1 MFDNLKNLKELAGM
15 MGNLGEMKTKLE
27 EAQQALAHKT
37 AQGEAGAG
45 AVRVVMNGKFEVQ
58 SVTIDPA
65 MVGALA
71 GAGSEAD
78 REMVEELLAAAFND
92 AVLKVQ
98 ELMKDSLGDVT
109 GGLNLPGM

>member
-15 MGNLGEMKTKLE
+15 MGNLGEMKQKME
-27 EAQQALAHKT
+27 AAQQALAERT
-37 AQGEAGAG
+37 AEGVAGAG

-58 SVTIDPA
+58 SVAIDPA

-71 GAGSEAD
+71 GTGTDAD

-92 AVLKVQ
+92 AALKVQ
-98 ELMKDSLGDVT
+98 AIMKDSLGDVT
-109 GGLNLPGM
+109 EGLNLPGM